1 MCGILYPDLLFY
13 HLMHIFANIFGVLN
27 AFLPH
32 KPSFVAHTL
41 LPSLH
46 CHSFFNSFE
55 IFISSPCRKLV
66 SPLCP
71 KGHLLLIF
79 FYILTQGH
87 A

>member
-1 MCGILYPDLLFY
+1 MCGILYADLLFY
-13 HLMHIFANIFGVLN
+13 HLIHIFANICGVLS

-32 KPSFVAHTL
+32 KWSFIAHTL

-46 CHSFFNSFE
+46 CHSFSNSFE

-71 KGHLLLIF
+71 TGHLSLNF
-79 FYILTQGH
+79 FFF
-87 A
+87 